1 MNHYCQKEKRP
12 NNQSASQLRPINVG
26 QKANAFFSSGFE
38 GAFKMIFFFFFNLRY
53 HIKSCFKNKVHIS
66 RLVH

>member
-38 GAFKMIFFFFFNLRY
+38 GAFKMIFFFFF
-53 HIKSCFKNKVHIS
+53 
-66 RLVH
+66 